1 MSFMLKDYINIWLL
15 GIELKIYA
23 MDWIGSG
30 MYRFGKLN
38 KCLLPVDEDDSKI
51 LEDAY
56 CILKLLEVNYYIA
69 FLLLLGGYILTI
81 ELI

>member
-1 MSFMLKDYINIWLL
+1 
-15 GIELKIYA
+15 

-30 MYRFGKLN
+30 TYRFGKLD

-56 CILKLLEVNYYIA
+56 CILKLLKINYYIA
-69 FLLLLGGYILTI
+69 FLPHQKL
-81 ELI
+81 